1 MKIAVIGAK
10 GLPPLQGGIEHQ
22 CAELYPRIALQG
34 HKVDFFA
41 RSSYTSQ
48 PWFNEHYYRGIRVI
62 SLPTL
67 KAKGTDALTSSAL
80 GAIAAL
86 GQDYDIIHFH
96 ALGPALFSSL
106 PKLAS
111 SPAKIVVTCHGLD
124 WQRAKWGKI
133 GSRLIKA
140 GEQMAVRYADAL
152 VVVSQELRQYF
163 KNEYSRETVYIP
175 NAPVR
180 YADSDASFA
189 FATSLNL
196 EKQQYIVFLGRLVPE
211 KCPDLLIQAFKKL
224 QPPGWKLVLIGGNSD
239 SLSYIVEL
247 SQLAAKDPNILFTG
261 QLGGSQL
268 AEVVRGAGLFV
279 LPSNVEG
286 LPLAMLEAMQE
297 GIPIVA
303 SDIAPHKELIDEDCG
318 LLFRAGSVD
327 SCAEMISEALDNPG
341 LMTQMTENARKHVQ
355 KNYNWDKIA
364 SENLK
369 TYESLLKVTSQPV
382 SLTNQLQ

>member
-1 MKIAVIGAK
+1 M
-10 GLPPLQGGIEHQ
+10 
-22 CAELYPRIALQG
+22 
-34 HKVDFFA
+34 
-41 RSSYTSQ
+41 
-48 PWFNEHYYRGIRVI
+48 HY
-62 SLPTL
+62 
-67 KAKGTDALTSSAL
+67 
-80 GAIAAL
+80 
-86 GQDYDIIHFH
+86 
-96 ALGPALFSSL
+96 
-106 PKLAS
+106 
-111 SPAKIVVTCHGLD
+111 
-124 WQRAKWGKI
+124 
-133 GSRLIKA
+133 
-140 GEQMAVRYADAL
+140 
-152 VVVSQELRQYF
+152 VSQELRQYF
-163 KNEYSRETVYIP
+163 SNEYSRETVYVP

-196 EKQQYIVFLGRLVPE
+196 KKQQYIVFLGRLVPE
-211 KCPDLLIQAFKKL
+211 KCPDLLIRAFKKL

-303 SDIAPHKELIDEDCG
+303 SNIAPHRELIDEDCG

-341 LMTQMTENARKHVQ
+341 LMTHMAENARKHVQ
-355 KNYNWDKIA
+355 KHYNWEKIA
-364 SENLK
+364 LENLK
-369 TYESLLKVTSQPV
+369 IYESLLKVTSQPV